1 MTMGSIDPLHVRVD
15 IDEADSWR
23 IRPESP
29 TIARLRGNAD
39 ISVPLSFVR
48 FEPYILPKRS
58 LTGDVTERVDTR
70 VLQAIYAFAPSEFS
84 GFVGQQVDVYIQTS
98 TRAEATRNPTSGLI
112 AFTSITR
119 AIHAGGGQTPL
130 AEMPLNAK

>member
-23 IRPESP
+23 IRPESRAV
-29 TIARLRGNAD
+29 ARLRGNAD

-48 FEPYILPKRS
+48 FEPYILPKKS

-98 TRAEATRNPTSGLI
+98 TRAEAAQHPTSGLI
-112 AFTSITR
+112 AFGNVSR
-119 AIHAGGGQTPL
+119 ATNIGSEKTPL
-130 AEMPLNAK
+130 AEAPLKAK